1 MAVDIRPDRSAGAAR
16 GPGVY
21 VEHRWREAGH
31 QDAPRTAIPAFIGFG
46 ACRGV
51 ASAADP
57 GCRLV
62 QRREQFDG
70 LFEAMPEGAYLGH
83 ALRGFFDNGG
93 RRCVVVPAG
102 VGARNPAAMA
112 AALAAPLRPGGVLED
127 LDEIDLVCAP
137 DLMMLAQGGASAAV
151 PEVQG
156 VVLEHCRRMGNR
168 FAILD
173 ALPGEEAAAA
183 AAAAAAGSAATE
195 RRVETAL
202 RQWDALAAEAGALY
216 FPWVCV
222 ETTRHALDAT
232 AHPED
237 GAATLSMPPCGHIAG
252 VYARTDE
259 RAGPHQAPANELL
272 HGVVRLDPDIDD
284 GQFAA
289 LNDKGVNCL
298 RSLPGRGIRVYGA
311 RTLSGQPGWRYVNVR
326 RLFLSLARWVEHG
339 CADLVFDSND
349 ARLWER
355 IEQRLR
361 GYCQALLDAGALAGR
376 TPAEAFHIK
385 CDAETNPRELA
396 AAGMVVAEVGLAPL
410 APAEFNVVRITQHAG
425 GAAAGIRAVI

>member
-1 MAVDIRPDRSAGAAR
+1 
-16 GPGVY
+16 
-21 VEHRWREAGH
+21 
-31 QDAPRTAIPAFIGFG
+31 
-46 ACRGV
+46 
-51 ASAADP
+51 
-57 GCRLV
+57 
-62 QRREQFDG
+62 
-70 LFEAMPEGAYLGH
+70 
-83 ALRGFFDNGG
+83 
-93 RRCVVVPAG
+93 
-102 VGARNPAAMA
+102 MA
-112 AALAAPLRPGGVLED
+112 AALAAPLRPGGLLED

-137 DLMMLAQGGASAAV
+137 DLMMLAQGDASAAV
-151 PEVQG
+151 IEVQG

-173 ALPGEEAAAA
+173 ALPGEG
-183 AAAAAAGSAATE
+183 AAAAAAGSAATERAATE

-222 ETTRHALDAT
+222 ETARRALDAT
-232 AHPED
+232 AHPEH
-237 GAATLSMPPCGHIAG
+237 GAATVSVPPCGHVAG

-284 GQFAA
+284 EQFAA

-298 RSLPGRGIRVYGA
+298 RSVPGRGIRVYGA
-311 RTLSGQPGWRYVNVR
+311 RTLSGQPFWRYVNVR

-339 CADLVFDSND
+339 CADLVFDTND

-361 GYCQALLDAGALAGR
+361 SYCQALYDAGALAGR
-376 TPAEAFHIK
+376 TPAEAFHVK
-385 CDAETNPRELA
+385 CDAETNLREVA

-410 APAEFNVVRITQHAG
+410 APAEFIVVRITQHAG
-425 GAAAGIRAVI
+425 GAAVGIPVDGRALSRADIRAGIRAVI